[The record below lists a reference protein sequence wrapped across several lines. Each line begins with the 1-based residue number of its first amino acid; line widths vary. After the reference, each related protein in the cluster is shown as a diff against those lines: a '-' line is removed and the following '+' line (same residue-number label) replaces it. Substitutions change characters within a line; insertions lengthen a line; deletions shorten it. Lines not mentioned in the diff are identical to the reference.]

1 MKDESKNRSCF
12 WARPRGSERGTK
24 GLPVDVEETAA
35 SGHAAWWRRVEFR
48 KLARLL
54 GIDYDAP
61 LE

>member
-1 MKDESKNRSCF
+1 MSRKTGLVLGASK
-12 WARPRGSERGTK
+12 APETGMK
-24 GLPVDVEETAA
+24 GLSVGVEETAA